1 MIYANGEEGSVTL
14 PVLGC
19 LTLAATLGCLMCLCT
34 NAPPP
39 YYVACPSF
47 GISIGVCFCMF
58 VLMPVSSLTEVLYRA
73 VCICELLFNSLPQLL
88 YSFPNTQ
95 G

>member
-14 PVLGC
+14 PALGC
-19 LTLAATLGCLMCLCT
+19 LTLGATLGCLMCLCT

-39 YYVACPSF
+39 YYVAWPPF
-47 GISIGVCFCMF
+47 GISIGVRFCMF
-58 VLMPVSSLTEVLYRA
+58 VLMPASSLTEVLYRA
-73 VCICELLFNSLPQLL
+73 VCICELLFNFLPQPL
-88 YSFPNTQ
+88 YSFPNAQ